1 MKYMIQRVS
10 GMGKVVRLGDKCGWL
25 GELLCYINKFDD
37 YEFGKGRYLYDVRT
51 EGGGG
56 VVTQYMT
63 NTTDRLREMQTK
75 GRGQKIPKFVWT
87 SFKYRPQSRSR
98 GRYPPL
104 CSS

>member
-1 MKYMIQRVS
+1 MIQRVS

-25 GELLCYINKFDD
+25 GELLCYINKFDGD
-37 YEFGKGRYLYDVRT
+37 KFGNGQYLYDVRT
-51 EGGGG
+51 EGGVG
-56 VVTQYMT
+56 VIQYVT

-87 SFKYRPQSRSR
+87 SFKYRPQSR